1 METMD
6 LPVRTRVAIVGGGP
20 TGLALGVTLASAGV
34 DFVVVDRLAEGAN
47 TSRAAVVHA
56 RTLEVLA
63 GLGAAEELIARGVPV
78 TRFTIHDG
86 SRRLLRV
93 PFDRLPT
100 PYPFTLMVPQYETE
114 AVLLA
119 RLQALGADVH
129 RPYEVESVVQD
140 PAGVTLTMTTGH
152 RLRAEYAV
160 GADGM
165 HSTVRAASGIG
176 FSGSA
181 YVESFVLADV
191 EMDWEPGP
199 EEVALT
205 FGAAGLTVVAPL
217 PGGHYRVV
225 ATVDDAPA
233 TPDLGFVQDLL
244 DERAPA
250 RATVTA
256 LAWSSRFR
264 VHHRLADHYRAGRL
278 LLAGDAA
285 HVHSPAGGQGMN
297 TGIQDG
303 IALGRALITGDLDQ
317 YETERRPVAQRVVQ
331 FTDQMTRM
339 ATTRNRG
346 VRLARN
352 VALTL
357 LGNIPS
363 IRTKLATE
371 LAELN
376 YRSPS
381 DTTSILN
388 GHRPTCVETLPGSP
402 VVPSASSWCHAPKSK
417 NLDAMEPETH
427 QSRVGGD
434 PIRRPRGAD
443 LARQGPCAA
452 EAQYRATATGAD
464 RRDPRWCRAKPGR
477 AAF

>member
-1 METMD
+1 MLANIRWPTHVGTPDSKEDKMQSMD
-6 LPVRTRVAIVGGGP
+6 LPARTRVAIVGGGP
-20 TGLALGVTLASAGV
+20 TGLALAVTLASAGV
-34 DFVVVDRLAEGAN
+34 DFVVVDRLAEGTN

-63 GLGAAEELIARGVPV
+63 ELGVAEELIARGVPIN
-78 TRFTIHDG
+78 TFTVHDG
-86 SRRLLRV
+86 SRQLLTV

-119 RLQALGADVH
+119 RLRALGADVH
-129 RPYEVESVVQD
+129 RPYEVDSVVQD
-140 PAGVTLTMTTGH
+140 PVGVTLTMTTGH
-152 RLRAEYAV
+152 TLRAEFAV

-165 HSTVRAASGIG
+165 HSSVRAASGIG
-176 FSGSA
+176 FTGSA

-191 EMDWEPGP
+191 EMDWAPGP

-225 ATVDDAPA
+225 ATVDNAPA
-233 TPDLGFVQDLL
+233 TPDLRFVQDLL
-244 DERAPA
+244 DERASS

-256 LAWSSRFR
+256 LTWSSRFR

-303 IALGRALITGDLDQ
+303 IALGAALITGDLDR

-331 FTDQMTRM
+331 LTDRMTRM

-363 IRTKLATE
+363 FRTKLATE

-381 DTTSILN
+381 DTTSILT
-388 GHRPTCVETLPGSP
+388 GHRPTRGNAPSGP
-402 VVPSASSWCHAPKSK
+402 ADAPSAQGDVNVEGQRVAARP
-417 NLDAMEPETH
+417 NLT
-427 QSRVGGD
+427 R
-434 PIRRPRGAD
+434 
-443 LARQGPCAA
+443 
-452 EAQYRATATGAD
+452 
-464 RRDPRWCRAKPGR
+464 
-477 AAF
+477 